1 MLHFIYSGFVA
12 ERMDLRYFLSLGM
25 IMSGIFVFM
34 LGFAKVLGVHSIGY
48 FIAMQVSRT
57 QCGTTRN
64 LVSLELHCTNPN
76 CNV

>member
-1 MLHFIYSGFVA
+1 
-12 ERMDLRYFLSLGM
+12 MDLRYFLSLGM

-57 QCGTTRN
+57 QYGKIFR
-64 LVSLELHCTNPN
+64 ELCILN